1 MTEKDVAAAPS
12 TSDATPRGNLRGFA
26 KFLRYDAVSGFLV
39 FLIALPLCLSIA
51 LAYGYPAI
59 AGVFTAVIGGILTT
73 FISNSELTIKGPA
86 AGLIVIA
93 VGCVMDFGGSG
104 MPGDVN
110 MDAYRAA
117 LAVGVAAGVIQI
129 LFGLLRV
136 GILGEFFPSSAVH
149 GMLAAIG
156 VIIIAKEIPP
166 TFGVSAKGEP
176 IPLLLGI
183 PDIAAHLN
191 PSIAIVGGV
200 SLAIMFLWPL
210 FAKRVAFLKVIPG
223 ALVVL
228 AVSIPLA
235 SALHLSDTHT
245 NRIEL
250 EHGGDVV
257 SHGPHHSTTQGEDA
271 TAEKPQSDTLVQV
284 PPFGET
290 FSALTFPDF
299 SALLQLKAWKWVI
312 MFSLI
317 GTLES
322 MLTAKAMDLID
333 PWTRKT
339 NLDRDNLAVGVAN
352 TCCALVGAAPMISEI
367 VRSKANQDNGAR
379 TRFADMWHAVFLLSF
394 VALVPALIG
403 LIPIAALTAMLIYTG
418 FRLAHPHEF
427 KHMFNIGKEQLLIYV
442 TTIVA
447 VMATDLLVGI
457 GIGIALKLVIHIAN
471 GVPLRSL
478 FKPFLEVEELEM
490 DKWLIEARHSAI
502 FSNWIPLRRQIEKI
516 RREQKN
522 LVIDLSG
529 TRLVDHTVM
538 AKLYELEREFAQSGL
553 SFSVVGLDAHQ
564 PVSNH
569 RLAAR
574 RNTAAAAEM
583 ERA

>member
-1 MTEKDVAAAPS
+1 ME
-12 TSDATPRGNLRGFA
+12 TPRGNLRGFTQYIR
-26 KFLRYDAVSGFLV
+26 FDLISGFLV

-104 MPGDVN
+104 VPGDIN

-129 LFGLLRV
+129 FFGLFRV
-136 GILGEFFPSSAVH
+136 GILGEFFPSAAVH

-156 VIIIAKEIPP
+156 LIIIIKQIPP
-166 TFGVSAKGEP
+166 TFGVSAKGDP
-176 IPLLLGI
+176 IPLLLGL
-183 PDIAAHLN
+183 PEIASHIN
-191 PSIAIVGGV
+191 PSIAIVGGI
-200 SLAIMFLWPL
+200 SLAIMFIWSFVARR
-210 FAKRVAFLKVIPG
+210 FARLRSIPA

-228 AVSIPLA
+228 AVSTPLA
-235 SALHLSDTHT
+235 GALRLADTHT
-245 NRIEL
+245 NRVEL
-250 EHGGDVV
+250 EKSGDI
-257 SHGPHHSTTQGEDA
+257 SQLGPHHSE
-271 TAEKPQSDTLVQV
+271 TAALRASNEPPPPPPVSDTLVHV

-290 FSALTFPDF
+290 FSALTLPNF
-299 SALLQLKAWKWVI
+299 SALSELKAWKWVL

-333 PWTRKT
+333 PWQRKT
-339 NLDRDNLAVGVAN
+339 NLNRDNLAVGIAN
-352 TCCALVGAAPMISEI
+352 TLCALVGAAPMISEI
-367 VRSKANQDNGAR
+367 VRSRANLDNGAR
-379 TRFADMWHAVFLLSF
+379 TRFGNMWHGVFLLSF
-394 VALVPALIG
+394 VALAPALIG
-403 LIPIAALTAMLIYTG
+403 LIPIAGLTAMLIYTG
-418 FRLAHPHEF
+418 YRLAHPHEF
-427 KHMFNIGKEQLLIYV
+427 KHMLEIGAEQLAVYV

-447 VMATDLLVGI
+447 VLATDLLVGI
-457 GIGIALKLVIHIAN
+457 AVGMALELFIHVVQ

-478 FKPFLEVEELEM
+478 FKPKLELQEVEQG
-490 DKWLIEARHSAI
+490 KWRIEARHAAV

-516 RREQKN
+516 RRDGKHLE
-522 LVIDLSG
+522 IDLSG

-538 AKLYELEREFAQSGL
+538 CKLHEIQREFERESLMFE
-553 SFSVVGLDAHQ
+553 VTGLDSHK
-564 PVSNH
+564 PRSKH

-574 RNTAAAAEM
+574 RNKAARVSLTGA
-583 ERA
+583 